1 MDGQAIGAGALAS
14 AGPRWL
20 AGEID
25 GPLPGNVGALTRVR
39 PAGEE
44 RVSDARNEAR
54 VLRPVQP

>member
-20 AGEID
+20 AGEMD
-25 GPLPGNVGALTRVR
+25 GPGNVGALTRVR